1 MEATRFNTVN
11 RGGNPFITT
20 DSTLQTAATIQ
31 AKANTLYEIV
41 ARVRAFRVQAGYLNQ
56 VASYWRRAVFYS
68 NGSKVLTQVGAT
80 QTIGTDI
87 ETLAGWQCEIR
98 PNPADN
104 TQIAVQVAAD
114 GTPTNW
120 VVDIEPTVCVVDQ
133 IAQA

>member
-1 MEATRFNTVN
+1 MDPTRFNTVN
-11 RGGNPFITT
+11 RGGNPFITNN
-20 DSTLQTAATIQ
+20 STLQTAATLQ
-31 AKANTLYEIV
+31 AQPRTMYEIV
-41 ARVRAFRVQAGYLNQ
+41 ARVRAFRVQAGYFNE

-68 NGSKVLTQVGAT
+68 DENKVLTQVGAT

-87 ETLAGWQCEIR
+87 ETSGGWQCLLL

-120 VVDIEPTVCVVDQ
+120 VVDLEPSACIVDQ
-133 IAQA
+133 LSLT